1 MTSTLRECR
10 TGAGD
15 DAHAPNPSDAHV
27 DILADFRSELQQI
40 SATQRALIEE
50 LRSDGVINLDVEEE
64 LTRLRQENGNL
75 RTRLDQ
81 LERKTRTGPPT
92 EDAWAERQTEYEK
105 LLDEKSEIIRTLH
118 LQVQEQRA
126 ATSTGA
132 AAVVVHDAEVER
144 QRQELEEQ
152 RRQLAEDEA
161 NMMQQMRA
169 MELALAKDRAD
180 LARQRTE
187 LQRQQADFTREVE
200 MASRDPQLRER
211 LAALARRQL
220 ENRQA
225 DNRQADNRHLEN
237 TVRKPI
243 AGGVIELPPAP
254 VPPAKQSSGL
264 IRRLF
269 G

>member
-15 DAHAPNPSDAHV
+15 DAHSPNPSDAHL
-27 DILADFRSELQQI
+27 DLLADFRSELQQI

-64 LTRLRQENGNL
+64 LARLRRENSDL
-75 RTRLDQ
+75 RARLEQ
-81 LERKTRTGPPT
+81 AERKTRTGPPI
-92 EDAWAERQTEYEK
+92 EDAWTERQTEYEK
-105 LLDEKSEIIRTLH
+105 LLDEKSEVIRTLH
-118 LQVQEQRA
+118 LQVQELRA
-126 ATSTGA
+126 TSSTGA
-132 AAVVVHDAEVER
+132 AAEEVRDAVVER
-144 QRQELEEQ
+144 QRQELADQ
-152 RRQLAEDEA
+152 RRQLEEDEA
-161 NMMQQMRA
+161 NMMEQMRG

-180 LARQRTE
+180 LARQRSE

-211 LAALARRQL
+211 LAGLQRRQL
-220 ENRQA
+220 
-225 DNRQADNRHLEN
+225 DN
-237 TVRKPI
+237 TVRKPVEG
-243 AGGVIELPPAP
+243 ATVQPPPAP
-254 VPPAKQSSGL
+254 VPPEKKSSGL